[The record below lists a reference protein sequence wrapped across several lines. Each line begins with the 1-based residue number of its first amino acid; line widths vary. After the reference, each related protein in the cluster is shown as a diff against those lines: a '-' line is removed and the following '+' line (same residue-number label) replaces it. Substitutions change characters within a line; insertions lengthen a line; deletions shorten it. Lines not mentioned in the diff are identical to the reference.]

1 MEMRMR
7 TAMGD
12 VYCHDGYF
20 HIESL
25 LNPGLAPWT
34 REEADAYAVLLK
46 GLVVLTEIEL
56 VFWIFHPR
64 GFGLILRKAPDIA
77 YGTNAKFEALHQI
90 GESKFADRWAAQA
103 DESAKPLSRH
113 HAGKRDYYRS
123 LRQDLGSFTKTLKQR
138 VSAAYNNDKQFVGP
152 IWRDRAKV
160 FHLPDDPADL
170 SEVAAF
176 ILVQAEL
183 QNGADCLDF
192 PGTVRDVL
200 AGEDGAGRALQAIFQ
215 NRASAPRQLERLLKL
230 RSDLLE
236 EASTTIKGPGRGR
249 PAAWRP
255 QCERG

>member
-1 MEMRMR
+1 MR

-12 VYCHDGYF
+12 VYRHDGYF

-46 GLVVLTEIEL
+46 GLAVLTEIEL
-56 VFWIFHPR
+56 VFWMLHPR
-64 GFGLILRKAPDIA
+64 GFGLMLRKAPDIA
-77 YGTNAKFEALHQI
+77 YSADAKFEALHQI

-103 DESAKPLSRH
+103 GESAKPLSRH
-113 HAGKRDYYRS
+113 HAGKRAYYTS
-123 LRQDLGSFTKTLKQR
+123 LRQDLGNFTKTLKQR
-138 VSAAYNNDKQFVGP
+138 ISAAYNNDKQFVGP

-176 ILVQAEL
+176 ILAQAEL

-192 PGTVRDVL
+192 PGTVREIRAD
-200 AGEDGAGRALQAIFQ
+200 EDGASHALRPIFKSK
-215 NRASAPRQLERLLKL
+215 ASAPRQLERLLKL
-230 RSDLLE
+230 REEVLE
-236 EASTTIKGPGRGR
+236 QASTTIKGPGRGR